1 LKETIK
7 NTTPAD
13 RLLFLL
19 LVALSIAGM
28 FISKDALS
36 QGTDVLV
43 EIEGKQVYTVPLY
56 IDRLLQID
64 GPDGGTLVE
73 IQGGR
78 VRVKEAHC
86 KNRLCVSEGWVS
98 RGVIVCLPNKIVVF
112 IGGSKKDR
120 QRGID
125 AISG

>member
-7 NTTPAD
+7 NTTLAD

-19 LVALSIAGM
+19 LISLSIAGM

-36 QGTDVLV
+36 HGTDVLV
-43 EIEGKQVYTVPLY
+43 EIEGKQVYKVPLY
-56 IDRLLQID
+56 VDRFLEIG
-64 GPDGGTLVE
+64 GPDGSTVVE

-86 KNRLCVSEGWVS
+86 RNRLCIREGWVS
-98 RGVIVCLPNKIVVF
+98 KGAIVCLPNKIVVF